1 MKIKIVLCKLFGNTQ
16 NNTKS
21 KKKWIT
27 KKSNKK
33 KIMLVYFVVFRCMH
47 VSHKMH
53 KNDCANNVSRN
64 IKLEILLILY
74 KSIAGYFGDQSPY
87 AVNRDTEHASTN
99 NMLGS
104 EIGRNIILKPNV
116 FYDQC

>member
-1 MKIKIVLCKLFGNTQ
+1 MYH
-16 NNTKS
+16 TKC
-21 KKKWIT
+21 IE
-27 KKSNKK
+27 
-33 KIMLVYFVVFRCMH
+33 
-47 VSHKMH
+47 
-53 KNDCANNVSRN
+53 NDCANNISRN

-74 KSIAGYFGDQSPY
+74 KSIARYFGDQSPY
-87 AVNRDTEHASTN
+87 AVNRDTKHTSTN